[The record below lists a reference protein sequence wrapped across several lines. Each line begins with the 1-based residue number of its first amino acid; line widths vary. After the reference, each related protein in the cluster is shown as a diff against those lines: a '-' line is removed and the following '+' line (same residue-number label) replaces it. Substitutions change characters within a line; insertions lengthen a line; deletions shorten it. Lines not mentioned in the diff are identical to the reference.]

1 MFIEIIVILNDSDN
15 ETEWSNDLQESV
27 ERGGSSPRLDSAF
40 VRGGGAA
47 SVIIITD
54 HDDHHHD
61 HDQNRY
67 YHYFKTCL
75 CDYHNC
81 THYYSKL
88 YTSYSL

>member
-54 HDDHHHD
+54 HD
-61 HDQNRY
+61 
-67 YHYFKTCL
+67 
-75 CDYHNC
+75 
-81 THYYSKL
+81 HYYTRSHHYYKSSSVIVITDH
-88 YTSYSL
+88 YRRAK